1 VLTYNLT
8 ISGLIALA
16 ALSMMTTRANAN
28 LAPSAGDGAI
38 RAQTT
43 ASERAAAR
51 DGDGSWIRESIQ
63 LRRGLCELGNQP
75 RRLSKQDL
83 DLCILS
89 SL

>member
-1 VLTYNLT
+1 MLTYNLT
-8 ISGLIALA
+8 ISGLIALT

-28 LAPSAGDGAI
+28 LAPSARDEAI

-51 DGDGSWIRESIQ
+51 DGDRSWLRESIQ
-63 LRRGLCELGNQP
+63 LRRELCKLGNQP
-75 RRLSKQDL
+75 RRLSEQDI
-83 DLCILS
+83 DLCILK